1 VSVSG
6 RHKRPLVLFVLGLL
20 GAFGPLSIDTYLPA
34 LPRVVSQ
41 LHTSSSVVQVSITTS
56 LLGLAL
62 GQLVAVPASDRHGR
76 RPVVI
81 AGCAGFVISSI
92 LCALTPNIWLLIFF
106 RLLQG
111 CSGAAGIV
119 VARAIVRDLY
129 SGIELSRIFSR
140 LLLVTGT
147 APVVAPI
154 IGAQILR
161 ITGWRGVFWVLA
173 GIGLVVLIM
182 SAVIIPET
190 LPAPER
196 TNHRLRDDLT
206 VYGRI
211 LRDREFRPYMLSA
224 CMFSGVLFGFI
235 SGSPFVIQNIYG
247 HSPTVFS
254 FVFGG
259 VSAAMIALGQY
270 NARLVRSVSLELLT
284 RAGISMAVIGSVGV
298 LLVGIAGTGVGMW
311 LFIVALL
318 VAVSPNGVV
327 TPNLSA
333 MAMQRYRTNVGAA
346 AALMG
351 VSTFLLGGLVAPLV
365 GVAGEETAV
374 PLGIVMATCA
384 VAALVL
390 LVTLEQAARRARPE
404 AL

>member
-1 VSVSG
+1 M
-6 RHKRPLVLFVLGLL
+6 
-20 GAFGPLSIDTYLPA
+20 DTYLPA

-41 LHTSSSVVQVSITTS
+41 LHTSSSIVQISLTTS

-62 GQLVAVPASDRHGR
+62 GQLFAGPASDRHGR

-81 AGCAGFVISSI
+81 VGCAAFVFSSI
-92 LCALTPNIWLLIFF
+92 LCAVTPNVWLLIFF

-119 VARAIVRDLY
+119 VSRAVVRDLY
-129 SGIELSRIFSR
+129 SGTELSRIFSR

-147 APVVAPI
+147 APILAPI

-161 ITGWRGVFWVLA
+161 LTGWRGVFWVLA
-173 GIGLVVLIM
+173 GIGLIVLIM
-182 SAVIIPET
+182 SVVIIPET
-190 LPAPER
+190 LAPSDR
-196 TNHRLRDDLT
+196 TNHRLRTDLT
-206 VYGRI
+206 VYRRI
-211 LRDREFRPYMLSA
+211 LRDREFRPYMLAS

-235 SGSPFVIQNIYG
+235 SGSPFVIQKIYG
-247 HSPTVFS
+247 HSPAVFS

-270 NARLVRSVSLELLT
+270 NARLVRARPLELLT
-284 RAGISMAVIGSVGV
+284 RAGMSLAVIGSVGV
-298 LLVGIAGTGVGMW
+298 LLVGAFGISAGMW
-311 LFIVALL
+311 LFIVALV

-327 TPNLSA
+327 SPNLTA
-333 MAMQRYRTNVGAA
+333 LAMQHYRTNVGAA

-365 GVAGEETAV
+365 GIAGEHTAV

-384 VAALVL
+384 TSGL
-390 LVTLEQAARRARPE
+390 LLLITFERAARRAPSSGPLE
-404 AL
+404 PQSALIP